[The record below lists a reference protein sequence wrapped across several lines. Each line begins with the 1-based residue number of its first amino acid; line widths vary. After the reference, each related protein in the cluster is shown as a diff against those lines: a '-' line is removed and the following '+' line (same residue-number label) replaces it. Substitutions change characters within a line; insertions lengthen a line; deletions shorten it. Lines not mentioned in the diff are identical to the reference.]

1 MTAHS
6 GPGWQLAAALIELE
20 RQANTLAPGRNKA
33 SDGSIG
39 DQSHANRN
47 SAHNSKPF
55 VHALDLTHDP
65 AGGFD
70 ARKFE
75 EALAAACIAGES
87 RIEGIGGYNTATNS
101 ERWFAY
107 RDGVWSWIDQDL
119 HGASHKTHVH
129 VEVNELAD
137 HDARP
142 FDLAEQTPPQLP
154 QPNTTEDDDMAEHY
168 FTNDN
173 GAVHWWTGSRLVP
186 LNNAEMRGAIDAS
199 RKAQGLPALVP
210 QPVKDKRF
218 FDSAHLG

>member
-6 GPGWQLAAALIELE
+6 GPGWQLAAALITLE
-20 RQANTLAPGRNKA
+20 QQANTLAPDRSKA

-70 ARKFE
+70 ARAFE
-75 EALAAACIAGES
+75 EALARACIAGER
-87 RIEGIGGYNTATNS
+87 RIKGIGGYNTKTNS
-101 ERWFAY
+101 ERWFAL

-119 HGASHKTHVH
+119 HGASHKTHTH

-142 FDLAEQTPPQLP
+142 FAINTPTPLP
-154 QPNTTEDDDMAEHY
+154 IVEDDDMAEHY
-168 FTNDN
+168 FQDAA
-173 GAVHWWTGSRLVP
+173 GAIHWWTGSRLVP
-186 LNNAEMRGAIDAS
+186 LNNGAMRGAVDAS
-199 RKAQGLPALVP
+199 REAQGLPALVP
-210 QPVKDKRF
+210 QQVKDPRF